1 MQPKVLTNAQIEQFI
16 ELGYVHLEEAFPRK
30 AALAAQDY
38 LWAQVEKRGV
48 LKQDRSTWNQPMVHI
63 REQFDAEEFQAC
75 NTLRLADAI
84 EDVVGAGRW
93 KERSVY
99 GQEGDKTLWGWWPVN
114 FAAGADQPWD
124 VPTNGWHW
132 DGMSRPHYVDS
143 PEQGLL
149 LLCIF
154 SDIGLR
160 SGSTLVA
167 EGSHKIVSK
176 LLAEHGDG
184 PMAGEAIQLANRSHP
199 WLRELTNTK
208 ESDTGAVDVYAD
220 GAAAQAAPAAEAGN
234 RVAAFMEREHA
245 DADGFRLRVAETPA
259 SAGDVLL
266 CHPFLYHCA
275 SQNHSGVPR
284 FMCNRA
290 TPLVRRMNLNR
301 ANPAEYSPLELS
313 VRQSFVRA

>member
-1 MQPKVLTNAQIEQFI
+1 MNTKVLTNSQIEQFI
-16 ELGYVHLEEAFPRK
+16 ELGYVRLEEAFPRK
-30 AALAAQDY
+30 AALAAQEL
-38 LWAQVEKRGV
+38 LWTQVEKQGVKKDDRG
-48 LKQDRSTWNQPMVHI
+48 TWNQPMVHI
-63 REQFDAEEFQAC
+63 KEQFDDEAFQVC

-99 GQEGDKTLWGWWPVN
+99 GQDDKKTLWGWWPVN
-114 FAAGADQPWD
+114 FASGADRPWD

-149 LLCIF
+149 LLCVF
-154 SDIGLR
+154 SEIGLR

-167 EGSHKIVSK
+167 EGSHKIVANI
-176 LLAEHGDG
+176 LAEHNDG
-184 PMAGEAIQLANRSHP
+184 PMAHEAIAIANRSHP
-199 WLRELTNTK
+199 WLRELTNTRDG
-208 ESDTGAVDVYAD
+208 EAVADLYAND
-220 GAAAQAAPAAEAGN
+220 AAAAAEPGTGD
-234 RVAAFMEREHA
+234 RIRTFMEQTHV
-245 DADGFRLRVAETPA
+245 DASGVRLRVAETPA
-259 SAGDVLL
+259 SPGDVLL

-301 ANPAEYSPLELS
+301 ANPEAYSPLELS
-313 VRQSFVRA
+313 TRRSIVRT